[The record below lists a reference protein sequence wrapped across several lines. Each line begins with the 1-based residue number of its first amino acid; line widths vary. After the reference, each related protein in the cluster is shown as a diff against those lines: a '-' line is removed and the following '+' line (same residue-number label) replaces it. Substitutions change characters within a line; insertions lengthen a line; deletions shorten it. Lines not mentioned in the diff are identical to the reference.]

1 MTAQARERLLYQGEE
16 TWIATEPLQ
25 PFLQSRRDISLLSPS
40 SACLRG
46 YYGEWELRDNQLYL
60 VRLTAFVDDYREVDL
75 SYLFPGKSRVFA
87 QWFSGEIRVPRGL
100 MLDFVHR
107 GYESLYEK
115 DEFLIFEAGVLTGR
129 YEVDNH
135 QQYRERLQQ
144 RSREKSEAF
153 AERDARKERSRQVTL
168 ITLSVLAAGVLAFCL
183 WVFYFSAG

>member
-1 MTAQARERLLYQGEE
+1 MTAQAKERLLYQGEE

-25 PFLQSRRDISLLSPS
+25 PFLQNQKNITLMSPS

-60 VRLTAFVDDYREVDL
+60 VRLTAFADEYREVDL
-75 SYLFPGKSRVFA
+75 SYLFPGKSHVFA

-144 RSREKSEAF
+144 RSRVASEAAAKQ
-153 AERDARKERSRQVTL
+153 AEHKQRQRTRTL
-168 ITLSVLAAGVLAFCL
+168 ITLSVLAAGLLAFGL
-183 WVFYFSAG
+183 WLWWK

>member
-1 MTAQARERLLYQGEE
+1 MTAQAKERLLYQGEE

-25 PFLQSRRDISLLSPS
+25 PFLQNQKNITLMSPS

-115 DEFLIFEAGVLTGR
+115 DEFLIFEAGVLNGC

-144 RSREKSEAF
+144 RSRVASEAAAKQ
-153 AERDARKERSRQVTL
+153 AERKQRQRTRTL
-168 ITLSVLAAGVLAFCL
+168 ITLSVLAAGLLAFGL
-183 WVFYFSAG
+183 WLWWK